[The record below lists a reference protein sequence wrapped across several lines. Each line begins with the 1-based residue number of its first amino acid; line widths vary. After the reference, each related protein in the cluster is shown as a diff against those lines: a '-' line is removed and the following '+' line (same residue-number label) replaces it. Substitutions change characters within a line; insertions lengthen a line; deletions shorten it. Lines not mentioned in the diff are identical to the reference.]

1 MNCRTTALVLALV
14 VVPVAES
21 QALGASCKPDQ
32 AQFLGLGRAVGVAVE
47 IADDPSKRA
56 RGLMYR
62 RELPPGQGMLFVYE
76 HPQPVS
82 FWMRNT
88 LIPLDMIFIDA
99 RGEVRHVHPMAR
111 PLDETPIPGAAADD
125 PSPERLMVL
134 EVRGGDAARLG
145 IVPGMALS
153 HPLLPQGAALAPC
166 E

>member
-1 MNCRTTALVLALV
+1 MNCRTTALVLALAL
-14 VVPVAES
+14 VPVAES

-62 RELPPGQGMLFVYE
+62 RDLPPGQGMLFVYE

-125 PSPERLMVL
+125 PSPERLLVL
-134 EVRGGDAARLG
+134 EIAGGEAARLG
-145 IVPGMALS
+145 LQVGMAMS
-153 HPLLPQGAALAPC
+153 HPRLDQTQAAAPC
-166 E
+166 Q